1 MKARRTRPWPMPWMY
16 WKGVCEIYIRKSPG
30 ILHKVKAAMLLRHD
44 FHGQRPDALP
54 VHSMSLSLTSEQ
66 GLSET
71 QKNFCII
78 WGSCLAIIIIIIT
91 IVAGLMHGCQTPSL
105 ACSKLWCMSPIRKI
119 FNDGKKC
126 LEAPW

>member
-1 MKARRTRPWPMPWMY
+1 MMTL
-16 WKGVCEIYIRKSPG
+16 V
-30 ILHKVKAAMLLRHD
+30 LRHD

-54 VHSMSLSLTSEQ
+54 AHSMSLSLTSEQ